1 MKRNK
6 DLARAADAEV
16 LVVDNGKLPSVEF
29 AWDYLNN
36 QLARQIWNSAAQLA
50 KTPYLKIAFAE
61 LISLEGQPDH
71 KLLLDMLEQL
81 QKHGIVIIEGVPTE
95 ATGDQTCML
104 RKVMSHIGTLRN
116 TFYGETWD
124 VKAVEQSKNVAYT
137 NINLGLHMDLLSFEN
152 PPRFQAL
159 HCLRNR
165 VEGGASYFV
174 DSFAVAQNF
183 AQRYRDQAKLLA
195 KSKI

>member
-1 MKRNK
+1 MQDETSVRAIA
-6 DLARAADAEV
+6 DPASGERGLEIIWSHEHRSFFPWARI
-16 LVVDNGKLPSVEF
+16 LKTINP

-137 NINLGLHMDLLSFEN
+137 NINLGLHMDLL
-152 PPRFQAL
+152 
-159 HCLRNR
+159 
-165 VEGGASYFV
+165 
-174 DSFAVAQNF
+174 
-183 AQRYRDQAKLLA
+183 
-195 KSKI
+195 